1 MAVLDGQFARSPSG
15 GIINTRL
22 TLGLRALHF
31 DEWPPHDS
39 IAVNTEHD
47 AYTSALPVAAPSRE
61 ISGIKAHAPSDDW
74 YHRVHIV
81 PRVLVLGN
89 LVSTQVSEIFVWN
102 AWLTPATLNSIDGI
116 EEGMTLDGPDDF
128 PYVFEPLQYMRWDV
142 SVSADGPSTI
152 DTALTWNFSE
162 VPDAQL
168 QITGVRIVAWT
179 LTPDWSDGIRERL
192 AWSTDVMSSDERDEQ
207 RRAIRL
213 SPRRSFDA
221 RMYVEDRERALFEM
235 MMRGWGGRI
244 WAMPVW
250 PDIQIL
256 RTPVTLG
263 ATSISCATEGRDFR
277 AGGLAMLRSESAFVS
292 EVVQVETVESDS
304 LTLLRP
310 TQMAWPAGSRLY
322 PVRTARFEAQPRT
335 RRLSDRA
342 TDVRATFILVE
353 PSDWPEA
360 ELPTYRG
367 LPVLDARPDE
377 AEDLTGTYERAMRM
391 LDNIS
396 GIPFVLDAAD
406 AAFAVQAHA
415 WKLNGIAERSA
426 FRSLL
431 YALRGRQVAVW
442 LPTHADDLHLIET
455 LASESVSATIENI
468 GYARFGLGRV
478 GSQDIRIELR
488 NGDVYYRRITNAVAI
503 DGETE
508 QITIDTALGTTVAPE
523 DVARICFMMLAR
535 SQSDVTEIHHV
546 TDVEGVATSRKVFVG
561 VRDE

>member
-1 MAVLDGQFARSPSG
+1 MAEIDAQAQQPVVG
-15 GIINTRL
+15 GVVNERL
-22 TLGLRALHF
+22 SLGLRALHF
-31 DEWPPHDS
+31 DAWPAHDDIVPPS
-39 IAVNTEHD
+39 PRSEVTTAFPV
-47 AYTSALPVAAPSRE
+47 SASPRA
-61 ISGIKAHAPSDDW
+61 ISAQRAITLSDDW

-81 PRVLVLGN
+81 PRVLAIGN

-102 AWLTPATLNSIDGI
+102 AWFSPIALTSIDGI
-116 EEGMTLDGPDDF
+116 EEGITLNGPDDF
-128 PYVFEPLQYMRWDV
+128 PYTFEPMQYSRWDV
-142 SVSADGPSTI
+142 SVTPEGPSTI
-152 DTALTWNFSE
+152 DTSLTWDFSE

-221 RMYVEDRERALFEM
+221 RMYVEDRERALFEV

-335 RRLSDRA
+335 RRLTDRA

-367 LPVLDARPDE
+367 LPVLDTRPDE

-468 GYARFGLGRV
+468 GYARFGLGQI

>member
-1 MAVLDGQFARSPSG
+1 MAEIQAQLSSGSLGGLFNARLSDD
-15 GIINTRL
+15 L
-22 TLGLRALHF
+22 EQYAQ
-31 DEWPPHDS
+31 DYWPAHDS
-39 IAVNTEHD
+39 IVED
-47 AYTSALPVAAPSRE
+47 PPVSSVTSNLPVTTVTRE
-61 ISGIKAHAPSDDW
+61 LTSQRTRSYFDDF
-74 YHRVHIV
+74 YNRVHIN
-81 PRVLVLGN
+81 PRALRLGN
-89 LVSTQVSEIFVWN
+89 LVSTQVSEVLVWN
-102 AWLTPATLNSIDGI
+102 AWLFPITLEGIEGVQEGVSIDGPQ
-116 EEGMTLDGPDDF
+116 GPLALGA
-128 PYVFEPLQYMRWDV
+128 LQEISWDV
-142 SVSADGPSTI
+142 TVTPEGPSTI
-152 DTALTWNFSE
+152 DTSLTWNFTE
-162 VPDAQL
+162 VPDARL

-221 RMYVEDRERALFEM
+221 RMYVEDRERALFEV

-256 RTPVTLG
+256 RTPVILG
-263 ATSISCATEGRDFR
+263 TTSISCATEGRDFR

-335 RRLSDRA
+335 RRLTDRA

-468 GYARFGLGRV
+468 GYARFGLGQL

>member
-1 MAVLDGQFARSPSG
+1 MAEIQAQLSSGSLGGLFNARLSDD
-15 GIINTRL
+15 L
-22 TLGLRALHF
+22 EQYAQ
-31 DEWPPHDS
+31 DYWPAHDS
-39 IAVNTEHD
+39 IVEDPPASSV
-47 AYTSALPVAAPSRE
+47 TSNLPVTTVPRE
-61 ISGIKAHAPSDDW
+61 IASQHTRSYFDDF
-74 YHRVHIV
+74 YNRVHIN
-81 PRVLVLGN
+81 PRALRLGN
-89 LVSTQVSEIFVWN
+89 LVSTQVSEVLVWN
-102 AWLTPATLNSIDGI
+102 AWLFPITLEGIEGVQEGVSIDGPQ
-116 EEGMTLDGPDDF
+116 GPLALGA
-128 PYVFEPLQYMRWDV
+128 LQEISWDV
-142 SVSADGPSTI
+142 TVTPEGPSTI
-152 DTALTWNFSE
+152 DTSLTWNFTE
-162 VPDAQL
+162 VPDARL

-213 SPRRSFDA
+213 SPRRSFDV
-221 RMYVEDRERALFEM
+221 RMYVEDRERALFEV

-468 GYARFGLGRV
+468 GYARFGLGQV

>member
-1 MAVLDGQFARSPSG
+1 MAVIDAQLTSG
-15 GIINTRL
+15 AFGDRFSTYISADLNKYEV
-22 TLGLRALHF
+22 
-31 DEWPPHDS
+31 DYWPPHDAIS
-39 IAVNTEHD
+39 GVGEISDV
-47 AYTSALPVAAPSRE
+47 TSNLPVSTTPRE
-61 ISGIKAHAPSDDW
+61 LDTQRVRSFFDD
-74 YHRVHIV
+74 YYNRVHIR
-81 PRVLVLGN
+81 PRALNFGN
-89 LVSTQVSEIFVWN
+89 LVTTQVSEVYVWN
-102 AWLTPATLNSIDGI
+102 AWLFPITVTGIVGVETGVSIA
-116 EEGMTLDGPDDF
+116 GPQE
-128 PYVFEPLQYMRWDV
+128 PPFEMGALQELTWDV
-142 SVSADGPSTI
+142 TVTEDGPSDIDVTI
-152 DTALTWNFSE
+152 VWDFAE
-162 VPDAQL
+162 VPNVSLAV
-168 QITGVRIVAWT
+168 TGARIVAWT
-179 LTPDWSDGIRERL
+179 IVPDWKDGVRERL

-213 SPRRSFDA
+213 SPRRSFDV

-367 LPVLDARPDE
+367 LPVLDTRPDE

-415 WKLNGIAERSA
+415 WKLSGIAERSA

-468 GYARFGLGRV
+468 GYARFGLGQV

>member
-1 MAVLDGQFARSPSG
+1 
-15 GIINTRL
+15 
-22 TLGLRALHF
+22 
-31 DEWPPHDS
+31 
-39 IAVNTEHD
+39 
-47 AYTSALPVAAPSRE
+47 
-61 ISGIKAHAPSDDW
+61 
-74 YHRVHIV
+74 
-81 PRVLVLGN
+81 
-89 LVSTQVSEIFVWN
+89 
-102 AWLTPATLNSIDGI
+102 
-116 EEGMTLDGPDDF
+116 
-128 PYVFEPLQYMRWDV
+128 
-142 SVSADGPSTI
+142 
-152 DTALTWNFSE
+152 
-162 VPDAQL
+162 
-168 QITGVRIVAWT
+168 
-179 LTPDWSDGIRERL
+179 
-192 AWSTDVMSSDERDEQ
+192 
-207 RRAIRL
+207 
-213 SPRRSFDA
+213 
-221 RMYVEDRERALFEM
+221 
-235 MMRGWGGRI
+235 
-244 WAMPVW
+244 
-250 PDIQIL
+250 
-256 RTPVTLG
+256 
-263 ATSISCATEGRDFR
+263 
-277 AGGLAMLRSESAFVS
+277 
-292 EVVQVETVESDS
+292 
-304 LTLLRP
+304 
-310 TQMAWPAGSRLY
+310 
-322 PVRTARFEAQPRT
+322 PRT

-478 GSQDIRIELR
+478 GSQDIRIEVR